1 MRYPRAG
8 QPGEPPAVDPALYQR
23 DDLRAA
29 IARHDFGT
37 VYQVLRDEVGLSQR
51 RIASLTGQS
60 QSEVSEILSGRQVLM
75 YSVLR
80 RIVTGLEI
88 PPEMA
93 GLGWHGQERSGA
105 YPEQVRVADSEE
117 AENMLRR
124 HLLAQGGIAITGTA
138 VAKLG
143 EFLAELPGP
152 SAVLLPAQLTQVHVT
167 QVQSVTRR
175 LAEAENRAVCTPEIL
190 SAGAAWASRLLN
202 VPGADAVKRALK
214 VAVAELHVEAGW
226 AAFYTELAYQRTL
239 YHYAQA
245 LDLAIETGD
254 AYLQAITLRY
264 SGMASA
270 EQGHPNDGLKMLQCA
285 QVAAWKIPRAE
296 ERAVVVGETGRAAVE
311 ATGLANAA
319 SVLTQLG
326 DHSTAVTWLAKS
338 RELWTPNRADPFG
351 DLDRPAAEL
360 EIRRGRLD
368 RAERLASASLRRWQ
382 GGSPISQTLSG
393 AVLATVHVRAG
404 GSDSLGLAHTTI
416 TEVAKLR
423 SARTRRRLLPL
434 ADALNAR
441 SGPDARDLA
450 RQARQV
456 ATTRL

>member
-1 MRYPRAG
+1 MSHSRAG
-8 QPGEPPAVDPALYQR
+8 QTGDPPAIDPVLYQR

-29 IARHDFGT
+29 IARHDFAT

-51 RIASLTGQS
+51 RIATLTGQA
-60 QSEVSEILSGRQVLM
+60 QSEVSEILSGRQVLV

-80 RIVTGLEI
+80 RIVTGLDI
-88 PPEMA
+88 PPELA
-93 GLGWHGQERSGA
+93 GLGWHGPDGSGA

-124 HLLAQGGIAITGTA
+124 HLLAQGGIAITGAA

-152 SAVLLPAQLTQVHVT
+152 SAALLPAQLSQVHVT

-175 LAEAENRAVCTPEIL
+175 LAEADNRAVCAPELL
-190 SAGAAWASRLLN
+190 SAGAAWAGRLLT
-202 VPGADAVKRALK
+202 VPGADPVKRALK

-239 YHYAQA
+239 YHYARA
-245 LDLAIETGD
+245 LDLATEAGD
-254 AYLQAITLRY
+254 AYLQAIILNY
-264 SGMASA
+264 GGMASA
-270 EQGHPNDGLKMLQCA
+270 EQGHLNDGLKMLQCA
-285 QVAAWKIPRAE
+285 RVAAWNIPRAE
-296 ERAVVVGETGRAAVE
+296 ERAVVVGEVGRAAVE

-319 SVLTQLG
+319 TVLTQLG
-326 DHSTAVTWLAKS
+326 DHDTAGTWLAKS
-338 RELWTPNRADPFG
+338 RELWTPTSADPFG

-360 EIRRGRLD
+360 EIRRGRVD
-368 RAERLASASLRRWQ
+368 RAEQLASASLRRWQ
-382 GGSPISQTLSG
+382 GGSPISRTLSG

-404 GSDSLGLAHTTI
+404 GSDGLGLAHNTI
-416 TEVAKLR
+416 TEVARLS

-434 ADALNAR
+434 ADALDAR
-441 SGPDARDLA
+441 SGTDARDLA
-450 RQARQV
+450 RQARRV
-456 ATTRL
+456 ATTRQ